1 MLVEE
6 LFIILW
12 DISDLY
18 GMRYFNYDLYVFQ
31 FEQTFRHFRAPATE
45 PGPGAAYSLTPP
57 FIGPAWYVDL
67 SLLQLSTVTNTE
79 WRTVL
84 RDMHFFK
91 HMYVCFFC
99 MGINFVELLRFPV

>member
-18 GMRYFNYDLYVFQ
+18 GVRYFNYDLYVFQ
-31 FEQTFRHFRAPATE
+31 FEQTFRHFQAPATE
-45 PGPGAAYSLTPP
+45 PSSRAACSLTPP
-57 FIGPAWYVDL
+57 LIGPACYVNL
-67 SLLQLSTVTNTE
+67 SLLQLSMVTNTE

-91 HMYVCFFC
+91 HMYMCAFC
-99 MGINFVELLRFPV
+99 VGINFVELLRFPV